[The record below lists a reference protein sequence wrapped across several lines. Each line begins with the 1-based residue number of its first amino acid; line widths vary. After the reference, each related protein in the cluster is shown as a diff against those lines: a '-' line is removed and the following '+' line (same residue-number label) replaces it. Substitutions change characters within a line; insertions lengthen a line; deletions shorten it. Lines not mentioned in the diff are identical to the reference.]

1 MSATAKR
8 LSLAAVAISVY
19 FVLLMLVWATR
30 PLHDSVPVGID
41 RTPTTAV
48 PPKPEQ
54 AVSQRVECNSLF
66 AEDSRPDESLPT
78 LRPQPKGQ
86 PALAYQREP
95 CNHVHSEARVL
106 LAINSLVVVVLM
118 ALLVFLAV
126 RSRRSRLPLT
136 DPLASGR
143 AAAKMHNSVARR

>member
-1 MSATAKR
+1 MSTTAKR

-19 FVLLMLVWATR
+19 FVLLMAVWATR

-48 PPKPEQ
+48 PPRPEQ
-54 AVSQRVECNSLF
+54 ALSQRVQCKSLF
-66 AEDSRPDESLPT
+66 ARDSRPDESLPT

-95 CNHVHSEARVL
+95 CTLVHSQARL
-106 LAINSLVVVVLM
+106 LLVINSLVVVASM
-118 ALLVFLAV
+118 ALLVVLAV
-126 RSRRSRLPLT
+126 RSRRSSLSQA
-136 DPLASGR
+136 DPMAAGSAVGR
-143 AAAKMHNSVARR
+143 AGP

>member
-19 FVLLMLVWATR
+19 FVLLLAVWATR

-54 AVSQRVECNSLF
+54 ALSQRVECNSLF
-66 AEDSRPDESLPT
+66 AQDSRPDESLPA

-86 PALAYQREP
+86 PALAYQRGP
-95 CNHVHSEARVL
+95 CTLVHSQARLL
-106 LAINSLVVVVLM
+106 LAINSLVVVALM

-126 RSRRSRLPLT
+126 RSRRSRQPVT
-136 DPLASGR
+136 DALATGG
-143 AAAKMHNSVARR
+143 AAN